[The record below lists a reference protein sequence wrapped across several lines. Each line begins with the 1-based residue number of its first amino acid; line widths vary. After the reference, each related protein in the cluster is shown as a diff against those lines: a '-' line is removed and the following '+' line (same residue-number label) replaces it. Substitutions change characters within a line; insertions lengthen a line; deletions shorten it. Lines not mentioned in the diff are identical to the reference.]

1 MHLHQENSFSAGEG
15 DWLSFQYFYLLDI
28 DIFLLRELTA
38 EIELFEEEIA
48 NREQHALSLYR
59 SIFDQCISQ
68 PVSAHNSGMAS
79 PVHSSRGARKHPRII
94 LSSFCSSK
102 KFQFQPFQ
110 VLSSIEDAGRT
121 NILLKSKAAY
131 NIGGQI
137 ITANCIEYSILCCRI
152 SRRGHLSATCFLR
165 PLHWSFLRS
174 CASSDPVVRTYT
186 RKECH
191 GGAGEGK
198 DRNSFKPM
206 YR

>member
-121 NILLKSKAAY
+121 NILLKSKVRHDLLSRENMNLYVGNDFAY
-131 NIGGQI
+131 PMKRNSQPLKDHLYR
-137 ITANCIEYSILCCRI
+137 CPSRI
-152 SRRGHLSATCFLR
+152 SEEMVRCMAFIYCWMCTD
-165 PLHWSFLRS
+165 
-174 CASSDPVVRTYT
+174 SS
-186 RKECH
+186 EMSGCL
-191 GGAGEGK
+191 
-198 DRNSFKPM
+198 
-206 YR
+206 